1 MESKKRVLAIGLEPT
16 LVDFSQ
22 IEDMNAEKVLAGL
35 KADQAKLNA
44 LGYDTQVCL
53 VDLGQTAE
61 GVVSQKLSESKY
73 DCIVIGAGIRTL
85 PAHFLLFEKLI
96 NTVHQHAPEAKIC
109 FNTKPSDTAEAV
121 QRWV

>member
-1 MESKKRVLAIGLEPT
+1 MESKKRVLVIGLEPT

-22 IEDMNAEKVLAGL
+22 IADMNAEKVLAGL

-44 LGYDTQVCL
+44 LGYDIQLCL

-61 GVVSQKLSESKY
+61 SVVFQRLSESKY

-96 NTVHQHAPEAKIC
+96 NAVHQHAPEAKIC

>member
-1 MESKKRVLAIGLEPT
+1 MESKKRVLVIGLEPT

-22 IEDMNAEKVLAGL
+22 IADMNAEKVLAGL
-35 KADQAKLNA
+35 KTEQTKLNA
-44 LGYDTQVCL
+44 LGYDIQLCL

-61 GVVSQKLSESKY
+61 SVVSQKLSKSKY

-96 NTVHQHAPEAKIC
+96 NAVHQHAPQAKIC

-121 QRWV
+121 QRWI